1 MPKIKS
7 FGVTKSARVTVLIDN
22 MADHIMG
29 STETVKRFTEKPLLA
44 AHGFSA
50 LIDLSPSE
58 PTILWDAGVSGLA
71 LVENM
76 QRMEIDPK
84 TIDKIALSHGHSDHT
99 AGVTAALKAIDAV
112 PQPRKWEPDATMEQI
127 RSHTEASG
135 VPVIVHPAVFRE
147 RWKIGKDGTKRGPFF
162 PPPRGE
168 WEAAGAEI
176 ILSEGPCQLGQG
188 CWTTGLVPRLSFEES
203 GRSATSAYRQGDT
216 FLYDDI
222 EDDQAV
228 VMNIKGKGLVIV
240 AGCAHSGIVNTVNYA
255 REISGVD
262 RVWAIVGGLHLAR
275 AEEWEIQRT
284 IDEVQKFEPVM
295 VVPSHCTGFRA
306 MCQFAARMP
315 DQFVLGLVGTTYL
328 F

>member
-1 MPKIKS
+1 MPKIQS
-7 FGVTKSARVTVLIDN
+7 FGESEGARVVVLVDN
-22 MADHIMG
+22 LADLIMG
-29 STETVKRFTEKPLLA
+29 STDTVKRFTEKPLLA

-50 LIDLSPSE
+50 LIDLSPSG
-58 PTILWDAGVSGLA
+58 PTILWDAGVTGLTV
-71 LVENM
+71 VENM
-76 QRMEIDPK
+76 QRMEIDPG
-84 TIDKIALSHGHSDHT
+84 TIDKIALSHSHPDHI
-99 AGVTAALKAIDAV
+99 AGVTAVLKAIDAR
-112 PQPRKWEPDATMEQI
+112 PQPKKWEPDATMEQI
-127 RSHTEASG
+127 LSHINTPS
-135 VPVIVHPAVFRE
+135 VPLIAHPAVFRE
-147 RWKIGKDGTKRGPFF
+147 RWKIAKDGTKRGPFF

-168 WEAAGAEI
+168 WEAAGADI
-176 ILSEGPCQLGQG
+176 VLSEGPYQLGPG

-228 VMNIKGKGLVIV
+228 VINIEGKGLVVV

-275 AEEWEIQRT
+275 AEEWEVQRT
-284 IDEVQKFEPVM
+284 VDEIQKLELVM
-295 VVPSHCTGFRA
+295 VVASHCTGFKA
-306 MCQFAARMP
+306 MCQFATRMP